1 MMNMDLEKDLYL
13 KIEEILEK
21 YENNKNNILAILL
34 EVQTIAPQQYISAD
48 IAKFVSKNLG
58 ISLSRTYDVITFYS
72 ALSDKPR
79 GQYVIQICNSTAC
92 MVNKYE
98 TLKEVLE
105 KQLEI
110 KVGETTSDG
119 IFTLM
124 YSPCFGA
131 CDVSPAFR
139 IGEDIFGNLS
149 KKKIKDIL
157 QDFRRENL
165 KEIL

>member
-1 MMNMDLEKDLYL
+1 MNMDLEKDLYL

-21 YENNKNNILAILL
+21 YENNKNNILGILL
-34 EVQTIAPQQYISAD
+34 EVQAIAPQQYISSD

-98 TLKEVLE
+98 TLKDVLE
-105 KQLEI
+105 QQLEI
-110 KVGETTSDG
+110 KVGETTNDG
-119 IFTLM
+119 VFTLM

-139 IGEDIFGNLS
+139 IGDEIFGELS
-149 KKKIKDIL
+149 KKKIKDIIH
-157 QDFRRENL
+157 DYRGENL

>member
-1 MMNMDLEKDLYL
+1 MNMDLEKDLYL

-21 YENNKNNILAILL
+21 YENNKNNILGILL
-34 EVQTIAPQQYISAD
+34 EVQAIAPQQYISAD

-98 TLKEVLE
+98 TLKDVLE
-105 KQLEI
+105 QQLEI
-110 KVGETTSDG
+110 KVGETTNDG
-119 IFTLM
+119 VFTLM

-139 IGEDIFGNLS
+139 IGDEIFGELS
-149 KKKIKDIL
+149 KKKIKDIIH
-157 QDFRRENL
+157 DYRGENL

>member
-1 MMNMDLEKDLYL
+1 MNMDLEKDLYS
-13 KIEEILEK
+13 KIEEIIEK
-21 YENNKNNILAILL
+21 YENNKNNILGILL
-34 EVQTIAPQQYISAD
+34 EVQAIAPQQYISAD
-48 IAKFVSKNLG
+48 IAKFVSRSLG

-98 TLKEVLE
+98 TLKDVLE
-105 KQLEI
+105 QQLEI
-110 KVGETTSDG
+110 KVGETTNDG
-119 IFTLM
+119 MFTLM

-139 IGEDIFGNLS
+139 IGDEIFGELS
-149 KKKIKDIL
+149 KKKIKDIIH
-157 QDFRRENL
+157 DYRRENL

>member
-1 MMNMDLEKDLYL
+1 MNMNLEKDLYL
-13 KIEEILEK
+13 KIEEIIEK
-21 YENNKNNILAILL
+21 YENNKNNILGILL
-34 EVQTIAPQQYISAD
+34 EVQAIAPQQYISAD
-48 IAKFVSKNLG
+48 IAKFVSRGLG

-105 KQLEI
+105 QQLEI
-110 KVGETTSDG
+110 KVGETTNDG
-119 IFTLM
+119 MFTLM

-139 IGEDIFGNLS
+139 IGDEIFGELS
-149 KKKIKDIL
+149 KKKIKDIIH
-157 QDFRRENL
+157 DYRRENL

>member
-1 MMNMDLEKDLYL
+1 MNMNLEKDLYL
-13 KIEEILEK
+13 KIEEIIEK
-21 YENNKNNILAILL
+21 YENNKNNILGILL
-34 EVQTIAPQQYISAD
+34 EVQAIAPQQYISAD
-48 IAKFVSKNLG
+48 IAKFVSRSLG

-98 TLKEVLE
+98 TLKDVLE
-105 KQLEI
+105 QQLEI
-110 KVGETTSDG
+110 KVGETTNDG
-119 IFTLM
+119 MFTLM

-139 IGEDIFGNLS
+139 IGDEIFGELS
-149 KKKIKDIL
+149 KKKIKDIIH
-157 QDFRRENL
+157 DYRRENL

>member
-1 MMNMDLEKDLYL
+1 MNMDLEKDLYL
-13 KIEEILEK
+13 KIEEIIEK
-21 YENNKNNILAILL
+21 YENNKNNILGILL
-34 EVQTIAPQQYISAD
+34 EVQAIAPQQYISAD
-48 IAKFVSKNLG
+48 IAKFVSRSLG

-98 TLKEVLE
+98 TLKDVLE
-105 KQLEI
+105 QQLEI
-110 KVGETTSDG
+110 KVGETTNDG
-119 IFTLM
+119 VFTLM

-139 IGEDIFGNLS
+139 IGDEIFGELS
-149 KKKIKDIL
+149 KKKIKDIIH
-157 QDFRRENL
+157 DYRRENL
-165 KEIL
+165 KEVL

>member
-1 MMNMDLEKDLYL
+1 MDLEKDLYL

-21 YENNKNNILAILL
+21 YENNKNNILGILL
-34 EVQTIAPQQYISAD
+34 EVQAIAPQQYISAD

-98 TLKEVLE
+98 TLKDVLE
-105 KQLEI
+105 QQLEI
-110 KVGETTSDG
+110 KVGETTNDG
-119 IFTLM
+119 VFTLM

-139 IGEDIFGNLS
+139 IGDEIFGELS
-149 KKKIKDIL
+149 KKKIKDIIH
-157 QDFRRENL
+157 DYRGENL